1 VADKTASGVSLPIE
15 LSASAPSAPID
26 DCFKSSIVY
35 PNKRCLVSK
44 SIFSTGMDYLY
55 MEFEIAKV
63 IVKPLFIRALLQLH
77 FDFHLR

>member
-35 PNKRCLVSK
+35 PISAVWFQNQHFQPEWIIS
-44 SIFSTGMDYLY
+44 

-63 IVKPLFIRALLQLH
+63 IVKPLFIRRLVTIA
-77 FDFHLR
+77 F